1 RNHAE
6 AVVDVKEVSSLS
18 NMVGY
23 NFRLGEIECAIGI
36 EQLKKLE
43 KGVSGRQ
50 RAAERLSTRLSKLK
64 GLKTPE
70 VASDCTSAFYFYGM
84 ILDTNIIGVSRE
96 RIAEALIAEGVEGL
110 STVYQNLHLLPMYQ
124 KKIAFGSNGFPW
136 TSDICRRDISYEKG
150 ICPVAEELQDS
161 SYMGIF
167 MCMKEML
174 DKDVDLIIRAFEKVW
189 NNLESLS

>member
-1 RNHAE
+1 
-6 AVVDVKEVSSLS
+6 
-18 NMVGY
+18 
-23 NFRLGEIECAIGI
+23 
-36 EQLKKLE
+36 
-43 KGVSGRQ
+43 
-50 RAAERLSTRLSKLK
+50 
-64 GLKTPE
+64 
-70 VASDCTSAFYFYGM
+70 
-84 ILDTNIIGVSRE
+84 
-96 RIAEALIAEGVEGL
+96 
-110 STVYQNLHLLPMYQ
+110 MYQ